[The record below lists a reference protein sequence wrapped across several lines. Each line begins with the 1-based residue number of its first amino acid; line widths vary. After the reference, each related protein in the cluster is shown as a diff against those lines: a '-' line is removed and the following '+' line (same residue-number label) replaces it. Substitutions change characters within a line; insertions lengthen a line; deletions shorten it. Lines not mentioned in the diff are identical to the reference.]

1 MKGFLILSSSFSA
14 SSEMI
19 IFSPFE
25 FVYIV
30 DYVDRFLYIEPSLNS
45 WNEAYLIIRE
55 VGQKFSFLVEP
66 SYSLDVMVT
75 VTSESK
81 FGPVLSVPILSI
93 NLLRIGFGSSLKMW

>member
-30 DYVDRFLYIEPSLNS
+30 DYVDRFLYIEPSLYY

-55 VGQKFSFLVEP
+55 VGQKFSFFVGFLCG
-66 SYSLDVMVT
+66 L
-75 VTSESK
+75 
-81 FGPVLSVPILSI
+81 GISI
-93 NLLRIGFGSSLKMW
+93 IVAS